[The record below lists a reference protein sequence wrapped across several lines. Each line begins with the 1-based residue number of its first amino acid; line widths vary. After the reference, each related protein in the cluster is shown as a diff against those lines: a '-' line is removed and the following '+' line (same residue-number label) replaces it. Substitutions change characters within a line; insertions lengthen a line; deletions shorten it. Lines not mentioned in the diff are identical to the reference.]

1 MYCKYLHLFDS
12 ESGQEEII
20 ILLLAISMIFS
31 FVSCDDKTPVK
42 PEEVITNKIVGTGTA
57 QDPYAIRSLEAFK
70 QVGSEEWQAMIEK
83 GENEETYYKLECDID
98 LSKEPAAKFFIKAFG
113 GILDGDGHTIKGNN
127 NIPYIFYYF
136 FEDTTIKNLK
146 IDFDTNYVTRIWSDT
161 AAKVSI
167 GEDSKETY
175 DKLTLDITLD
185 NVDFAPSSENW
196 YFIGD
201 NNAGL
206 YQYNT
211 TSFGSTLSNEGYK
224 TAFVSVL
231 TTKAEE
237 PVQYTITLKNCDIDG
252 NYNGGFGGSGAA
264 IFFGG
269 QLYGTNVVLENCT
282 FNGALEGYNVA
293 LVIGNMANC
302 ENSHITLNNVQNKG
316 QIIAYSDKGSIL
328 YGNGTTSAASVSETI
343 RGNDI
348 QKVTPPFELTKP
360 NKNKAFDFS
369 ALSEG
374 TYELK
379 LFLPSVYT
387 YDGETFLYQTNSNT
401 ITVPVTK
408 ETTDFF
414 LAKVISTDDA
424 KAVSLTLN
432 DWATVETASK
442 EGAKYQFAE
451 DGTDK
456 YLVINYGTTVKKLY
470 TKNVEGKAVDPAYML
485 QAMLLQHDTTGKI
498 SAVSA
503 LVSLK

>member
-1 MYCKYLHLFDS
+1 MYAYLSCDY
-12 ESGQEEII
+12 EII
-20 ILLLAISMIFS
+20 ILLLAVCMVFS

-127 NIPYIFYYF
+127 NIPFIFYYF

-146 IDFDTNYVTRIWSDT
+146 IDFDTNSITRLWSMT
-161 AAKVSI
+161 AIKGTPVDGDLDNVA
-167 GEDSKETY
+167 Y
-175 DKLTLDITLD
+175 DKSTIDITLE
-185 NVDFAPSSENW
+185 NVDFIPTSENS

-206 YQYNT
+206 YQYDT
-211 TSFGSTLSNEGYK
+211 TSYGAVLCADGYK
-224 TAFVSVL
+224 GFWISNFAFL
-231 TTKAEE
+231 EKEAAT
-237 PVQYTITLKNCDIDG
+237 YTITLKNCDVDG
-252 NYNGGFGGSGAA
+252 NYNGGFGKSGAA

-269 QLYGTNVVLENCT
+269 QLWGADVVLDNCT
-282 FNGALEGYNVA
+282 FNGTLEGLNVA
-293 LVIGNMANC
+293 ILMGNHANC
-302 ENSHITLNNVQNKG
+302 DESRVTLNNVQNKG
-316 QIIAYSDKGSIL
+316 KIVSFTDKGSLL
-328 YGNGTTSAASVSETI
+328 YGNGTTSAASV
-343 RGNDI
+343 RGKVSGNEI
-348 QKVTPPFELTKP
+348 EQVTPTLALTKP
-360 NKNKAFDFS
+360 APNKAFDFS

-424 KAVSLTLN
+424 KAASLTLK
-432 DWATVETASK
+432 DWAAVETASK

-456 YLVINYGTTVKKLY
+456 YLVINYGTTVKKFY
-470 TKNVEGKAVDPAYML
+470 TKNVDGNDVAPAYML